1 MSNTENERP
10 ETEGAETGTRSGD
23 AGTKGTGSAG
33 AQGEDRPESSPR
45 IGDAGTKGTGSA
57 G

>member
-10 ETEGAETGTRSGD
+10 ATEGTETGTRSGD

-33 AQGEDRPESSPR
+33 
-45 IGDAGTKGTGSA
+45 
-57 G
+57 